1 MKSRKWLLILV
12 LFSFIGL
19 FIVNATFTG
28 GHHVHTV
35 KENITL
41 VEENQT
47 LTNENQK
54 LTTENKKLTATV
66 DSQATVIQEVSTQL
80 ENLTTKDEPIKV
92 IPRNDFDDGEKYNL
106 QPIDLPDD
114 EDN

>member
-1 MKSRKWLLILV
+1 MKTKTLLTIV
-12 LFSFIGL
+12 LISFVLL
-19 FIVNATFTG
+19 FVVNATYTG
-28 GHHVHTV
+28 GHHVGTV
-35 KENITL
+35 KQNILL

-54 LTTENKKLTATV
+54 LTTENQKLTATV